1 MMTPR
6 QAFSDHPVKFIA
18 MLLVIIGSLNYLSIG
33 LMDKDL
39 VLSTFKDSSKMVYIM
54 YGIAGLYLAVHKV
67 MWLTGNS
74 GMLNKSL

>member
-1 MMTPR
+1 MMTPK
-6 QAFSDHPVKFIA
+6 QAFSDHPVKLIA

-39 VLSTFKDSSKMVYIM
+39 VLSVFKDSSKMVYII
-54 YGIAGLYLAVHKV
+54 YGIAGLYLAIHKI

-74 GMLNKSL
+74 GKLM